1 MAKKPAAHTSLTR
14 AQLKAVAA
22 ATPPAQQ
29 VINVPSG
36 GTLVVIVDVGP
47 MTVPYTVSYAGR
59 TVLKALVDRA
69 VSIPLLPGDQVL
81 GWSFTHLAKAWHHT
95 IGVSVNSGTPTV
107 LESNSEDG
115 KDSDVSVN
123 FATVKA

>member
-1 MAKKPAAHTSLTR
+1 MAKKPPVHTSLTR
-14 AQLKAVAA
+14 AQLTAVAA

-29 VINVPSG
+29 VITVSGG

-59 TVLKALVDRA
+59 TVVKALVDRA
-69 VSIPLLPGDQVL
+69 VSIPLLPGEQVL
-81 GWSFTHLAKAWHHT
+81 GWSFTHLAKDWHHI
-95 IGVSVNSGTPTV
+95 IGVSVNSGKPTV
-107 LESNSEDG
+107 LESKSEDA